1 MRNDPKIQLIY
12 SRTDSWDNY
21 SERDREM
28 VDTPQPPPQNQA
40 ISISHIF
47 KQKYPK
53 AITLLSSKNLNIIK
67 YVELFF
73 AGEKSDKQPQR
84 KEGIIT
90 EQKERKQEI
99 QNESTQL

>member
-28 VDTPQPPPQNQA
+28 VDTPPSPNHV